1 MHWGDNNLEPAFS
14 ITAAN
19 ATRLPIARDNLL
31 SLRVSAGWSGSADPA
46 RWPEVGGSEGRFRVR
61 GVDDGYMTGSHLL
74 AAGAEYSVQL
84 AAIEQKIGRGSAFI
98 DDLQACVFV
107 DAATASNRLSLD
119 DAIVCVGVEIG
130 VSLVQLL
137 GDRNLISIGLAG
149 PVLRRGTAPEPASK
163 FKIYLTV
170 AGSPL

>member
-1 MHWGDNNLEPAFS
+1 
-14 ITAAN
+14 
-19 ATRLPIARDNLL
+19 
-31 SLRVSAGWSGSADPA
+31 
-46 RWPEVGGSEGRFRVR
+46 
-61 GVDDGYMTGSHLL
+61 
-74 AAGAEYSVQL
+74 
-84 AAIEQKIGRGSAFI
+84 
-98 DDLQACVFV
+98 VFV